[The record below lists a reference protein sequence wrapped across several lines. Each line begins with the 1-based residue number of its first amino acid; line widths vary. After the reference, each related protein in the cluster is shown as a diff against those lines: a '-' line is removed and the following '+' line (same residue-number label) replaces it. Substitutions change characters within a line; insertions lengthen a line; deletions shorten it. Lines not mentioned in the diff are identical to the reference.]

1 MSFFNRMMASIGIGS
16 AQVDTLLEKQR
27 YEPGETLRG
36 VVKVKGGNVEQQV
49 DTIYISVMTQY
60 VKEVDDRKVYQSAEI
75 SKMRVA
81 EPFRL
86 QPGEAKEI
94 PFAFALPL
102 STPLTVGRTPVWLK
116 TGLDIKSA
124 VDPTDDD
131 KIEVVPNAGMRAVL
145 DGISELGFRLR
156 NADCEYAPRFGYG
169 SFVQE
174 LEFVPVSGSYRGR
187 LDELEVILSPQASS
201 IDLFLQVD
209 RRARGLGGLF
219 AEAMD
224 MDETNVRCSI
234 DAGTLSRGPSAVAAA
249 IDSVIRRYA

>member
-1 MSFFNRMMASIGIGS
+1 MSFFNRMMASIGIGA
-16 AQVDTLLEKQR
+16 AQVDTVLEKQR

-36 VVKVKGGNVEQQV
+36 VVKIKGGNVEQQI

-60 VKEVDDRKVYQSAEI
+60 VKEVDDRKVYQSAELT
-75 SKMRVA
+75 KVRVSD
-81 EPFRL
+81 PFTVRA
-86 QPGEAKEI
+86 GESQEL
-94 PFAFALPL
+94 PFSFPLPL

-124 VDPTDDD
+124 IDPTDDD
-131 KIEVVPNAGMRAVL
+131 RIEVVPNDSMRAVM
-145 DGISELGFRLR
+145 DAVSELGFRLR

-169 SFVQE
+169 AFVQE
-174 LEFVPVSGSYRGR
+174 LEFVPVSGAYRGR
-187 LDELEVILSPQASS
+187 LDELEVIMSPQPDR

-209 RRARGLGGLF
+209 RRARGLSGLF

-234 DAGTLSRGPSAVAAA
+234 DAATLSRGPSAVAQQ
-249 IDSVIRRYA
+249 IDAVVRRFS